1 MGQEANTSGEGKG
14 LWWALPQEFLRAKDS
29 SGHWKAE
36 CFLGAHALGLE
47 MAFESASA
55 SFVFIVNIYF
65 FPAGSSVFSCSTQML
80 GIEVQIL
87 PCLQTQT
94 YPIWVRKSLTC
105 NSLEA
110 NRVYRGSFIVGLP
123 SSYALPSAS
132 AIASITDRILG
143 WRDFWS
149 NLLWMFLWSFV
160 FIHGLWSLIKT
171 L

>member
-1 MGQEANTSGEGKG
+1 
-14 LWWALPQEFLRAKDS
+14 
-29 SGHWKAE
+29 
-36 CFLGAHALGLE
+36 

-55 SFVFIVNIYF
+55 SFVFIENIYF

-87 PCLQTQT
+87 LCLQTQT

-105 NSLEA
+105 KSLEA
-110 NRVYRGSFIVGLP
+110 DRAYRGSFIVGLP
-123 SSYALPSAS
+123 SPCALPSAF
-132 AIASITDRILG
+132 AIASITDKTLG

-149 NLLWMFLWSFV
+149 NLLWMFLWPFV
-160 FIHGLWSLIKT
+160 FIRGLWSLIKI